1 MTFVFKEFIRTLGCR
16 KLASSSPALARW
28 ESFLLLALAQHGY
41 AVTLLEADAVIDDNP
56 RAATT
61 HPSTLEMIARVGL
74 IDQFIKEGLVAR
86 YFQFWDKPTRSKI
99 VQFDHELL
107 RDETPYPFVVQTE
120 QHKLARMG
128 IERLKTFADVEVRF
142 STRVTGVTQDANQAT
157 VTAEGPNGMETHRG
171 DWVIGADGGRST
183 VRKALDIDF
192 EGFTWPENFLVLT
205 TTEDFQQLLGGC
217 CYRNYLADPD
227 EWTNLF
233 KVAGD
238 DGKGRW
244 RAVFPTKVEE
254 SDEQALGDESTY
266 SRLQRVYPLNRR
278 YNVVHR
284 NLYKVHQRVA
294 ATFRKGRVILA
305 GDSAHVNNSVGG
317 LGLNSGIHDAME
329 LVDTLREIIDKK
341 ADHSLLDRYTRR
353 RRASNIESVQEQT
366 IANKKRLE
374 ERDPTARQAR
384 FDELRATAE
393 DPKQH
398 KEFLLRTSLIASV
411 RKAQSID

>member
-1 MTFVFKEFIRTLGCR
+1 M
-16 KLASSSPALARW
+16 SPTRIIIAGAGPVGVV
-28 ESFLLLALAQHGY
+28 SALALAQHGY

-74 IDQFIKEGLVAR
+74 IEQFIKEGLVAR
-86 YFQFWDKPTRSKI
+86 YFQFWDKPTRTRI
-99 VQFDHELL
+99 IQFDHELL

-128 IERLKTFADVEVRF
+128 IDRLLTFPDIDVRF
-142 STRVTGVTQDANQAT
+142 STRVTGVAQDADSVT
-157 VTAEGPNGMETHRG
+157 VTAAGPGGMEAFRG
-171 DWVIGADGGRST
+171 DWAIGADGGRST
-183 VRKALDIDF
+183 VRKALGIAF

-217 CYRNYLADPD
+217 CYRNYLADPV

-244 RAVFPTKVEE
+244 RAVFPTQIEE

-294 ATFRKGRVILA
+294 ATFRKGRVLLA

-329 LVDTLREIIDKK
+329 LVDTLREIIENK
-341 ADHSLLDRYTRR
+341 ADPALLDRYSRR
-353 RRASNIESVQEQT
+353 RRTSNIESVQEQT

-374 ERDPTARQAR
+374 ETDPTARQAR
-384 FDELRATAE
+384 FDELRAIAE
-393 DPKQH
+393 DPKSHIQ
-398 KEFLLRTSLIASV
+398 FLLRTSLIASV

>member
-1 MTFVFKEFIRTLGCR
+1 MEKTRIVIAG
-16 KLASSSPALARW
+16 AGPVGVISALAC
-28 ESFLLLALAQHGY
+28 AQYGY
-41 AVTLLEADAVIDDNP
+41 AVTLLEAEEKIDDNP

-74 IDQFIKEGLVAR
+74 IDQFIEEGLVAR
-86 YFQFWDKPTRSKI
+86 FFQFWDKPARTKI
-99 VQFDHELL
+99 VEFDHDLL

-128 IERLKTFADVEVRF
+128 LERLRTFPDAEVRF
-142 STRVTGVTQDANQAT
+142 TSRAATVNQDADSAT
-157 VTAEGPNGMETHRG
+157 VTVEGPDGAKTFRG
-171 DWVIGADGGRST
+171 RYVIGADGGRST
-183 VRKALDIDF
+183 IRKALDIEF
-192 EGFTWPENFLVLT
+192 EGFTWPERFLVLT
-205 TTEDFQQLLGGC
+205 TVDDFQKLLTGC

-244 RAVFPTKVEE
+244 RAVFPTRVEE
-254 SDEQALGDESTY
+254 SDEEALGDQSTY
-266 SRLQRVYPLNRR
+266 SRLQHVFPLSRP

-294 ATFRKGRVILA
+294 ATFRKGRVFLA

-317 LGLNSGIHDAME
+317 LGLNGGIHDAME
-329 LVDTLREIIDKK
+329 LVDTLHRVITRQASE
-341 ADHSLLDRYTRR
+341 ALLDRYTRR
-353 RRASNIESVQEQT
+353 RRTMNIEFVQEQT
-366 IANKKRLE
+366 IINKKRLE
-374 ERDPTARQAR
+374 ERESKARQAR
-384 FDELRATAE
+384 FDELRALAD
-393 DPKQH
+393 DPIKH

-411 RKAQSID
+411 RKARTMD